1 LTFDR
6 VVFAGNVA
14 SSGGALYLSYGTYVS
29 FDGKT
34 VFYKNTAFQG
44 GALYM
49 TGGSA
54 ALWTRNTTFTEN
66 TATSGDGGA
75 LYVTD
80 SSYLSWTGSSIF
92 SENRCEGH
100 GGALY
105 LTDGSLAS
113 WTGNTTFTKNSA
125 NSGYGGALFILYGS
139 AVWTATTHFSGNSA
153 LYGGAL
159 MVAYRSKATWAA
171 ESYFLANIANVGGA
185 LCLLHFSNASW
196 AGNTFFSAN
205 TANLFGGGLYLED
218 DSIITWTAESHFLGN
233 HAGYEG
239 GAMLVEEGCRA
250 TWAAFT
256 IFYANS
262 VDTYGG
268 AIWAGNGAFLSWSK
282 NTLFINNTAGTGG
295 ALFVTDGVG
304 VEWSGETSFISN
316 FALKDGGAVG
326 SVALNSVI
334 SVYWNNK
341 KSTISM
347 KGKTRFVN
355 NMCGVNGG
363 GMALVQ
369 SLAVSFES
377 DDITLFGNVAGRSG
391 GAVFIGSTGIGTVFV
406 NVRFVENVAQIGGG
420 VLVTQSGNTKT
431 VDTEKRQVENPTTFD
446 RCSFI
451 GNAAFGTGGAVDTA
465 SGQDAFVGTLFE
477 RNTAKMGGA
486 LRLAGKAS
494 VVNCSFNENVSEL
507 GGGPAVSNIGAM
519 DNVNTCSF
527 HRNVFNCEPQTFLEF
542 IKSDDAFQTVCD
554 GCPETCFECSFGRA
568 QGSPTCTSLSEAGVE
583 HATSLGGNTTVE
595 GLDIHEGYWRATN
608 TSREIFECF
617 NKKSCAGGL
626 TGASNYCLLGY
637 EGPYCS
643 ICSKN
648 YAPSLNFTC
657 RECSKRSVS
666 VSIAVALTVLASA
679 IGIAFVWYL
688 VYGDLG
694 GAGGGTVDRAM
705 RRIPIHSV
713 KIIITMWQILTQF
726 TFVSSV
732 TFPNVYQTFLD
743 GVNFLNFD
751 LSWVLSVGCFL
762 ELDFHDRLLWVT
774 IAPVVIMVL
783 LRVTYAIAMHKHRGS
798 SETLSR
804 KIRQK
809 HVLMALLVTVLV
821 YSSVSSVVFQMFAC
835 DRLDT
840 GKSYLRA
847 DYTIDCDSRKH
858 RALQIYA
865 GVMII
870 LYPVG
875 IPSLYAHLLFSN
887 SHVLRDEKGREVSRV
902 VMSFSN
908 LWKPYKPQWFFY
920 EVIECS
926 RRVLLTG
933 AVVFIYPNTASQIAV
948 TFVIAVVFLFV
959 SEAMAPYNS
968 IWDAWTSRIGHGVV
982 FA

>member
-1 LTFDR
+1 MLCGAGAVAQYDNCTNGNKDLIGDYMCNNENNIEECAYDGGDCCPCTNYVSWIDDVIPEYFETFCRDPSSGCLDTRLETYPNCTDGFIPDIGDGWCDMSNNNEACHYDGGDCCECGGAHDGSSFSLCVDPGDACYNSDVMPLQSTCITGSIDLIGNGLCNDENNVEDCGYDGGDCCICTCAHGKFFYCGSNGFGCVDPNVIGQDMHLCVESPPTIPACPTGLQSEWVVENATQARELVEAIRCSGGSFHVTWKNKVTLDETVSISDGTFLNVTSASASNAIIVGDGKSRLFAVVNASLHLCNVTLSNGNATYGGAVAASRSKLTFDR

-80 SSYLSWTGSSIF
+80 SSSLSWTGSSIF
-92 SENRCEGH
+92 SENRCKGH

-105 LTDGSLAS
+105 MTDGSVAS

-159 MVAYRSKATWAA
+159 MVTYRSKATWAA

-196 AGNTFFSAN
+196 AGNTFFFAN
-205 TANLFGGGLYLED
+205 TANWFGGGLYLED

-282 NTLFINNTAGTGG
+282 NTLFINNTAGIGG

-334 SVYWNNK
+334 SVYRNNK
-341 KSTISM
+341 ISTISM
-347 KGKTRFVN
+347 KGTTRIVN

-377 DDITLFGNVAGRSG
+377 DDIIFFGNVAGRSG

-451 GNAAFGTGGAVDTA
+451 GNAAFGAGGAVDTA

-542 IKSDDAFQTVCD
+542 IK
-554 GCPETCFECSFGRA
+554 
-568 QGSPTCTSLSEAGVE
+568 
-583 HATSLGGNTTVE
+583 
-595 GLDIHEGYWRATN
+595 
-608 TSREIFECF
+608 
-617 NKKSCAGGL
+617 
-626 TGASNYCLLGY
+626 
-637 EGPYCS
+637 
-643 ICSKN
+643 
-648 YAPSLNFTC
+648 
-657 RECSKRSVS
+657 VS
-666 VSIAVALTVLASA
+666 VN
-679 IGIAFVWYL
+679 
-688 VYGDLG
+688 
-694 GAGGGTVDRAM
+694 
-705 RRIPIHSV
+705 SV
-713 KIIITMWQILTQF
+713 
-726 TFVSSV
+726 
-732 TFPNVYQTFLD
+732 
-743 GVNFLNFD
+743 
-751 LSWVLSVGCFL
+751 
-762 ELDFHDRLLWVT
+762 E
-774 IAPVVIMVL
+774 
-783 LRVTYAIAMHKHRGS
+783 
-798 SETLSR
+798 
-804 KIRQK
+804 
-809 HVLMALLVTVLV
+809 
-821 YSSVSSVVFQMFAC
+821 
-835 DRLDT
+835 
-840 GKSYLRA
+840 
-847 DYTIDCDSRKH
+847 
-858 RALQIYA
+858 
-865 GVMII
+865 
-870 LYPVG
+870 
-875 IPSLYAHLLFSN
+875 
-887 SHVLRDEKGREVSRV
+887 
-902 VMSFSN
+902 
-908 LWKPYKPQWFFY
+908 
-920 EVIECS
+920 
-926 RRVLLTG
+926 RRVRRSL
-933 AVVFIYPNTASQIAV
+933 AN
-948 TFVIAVVFLFV
+948 FV
-959 SEAMAPYNS
+959 
-968 IWDAWTSRIGHGVV
+968 
-982 FA
+982 